1 MLNGTNSK
9 TYFSHLTN
17 MFSVHYIY
25 NILGVLGLRQ
35 PLKVSPK
42 QLICG
47 VILPLVNEY
56 RRCAIDGVRCHRKL
70 LSDANVKR
78 QKCSVNSTSKDLNYP
93 IISEQSHVN

>member
-17 MFSVHYIY
+17 IFSVHYIY
-25 NILGVLGLRQ
+25 NILGVLRLRQ

-47 VILPLVNEY
+47 VMVNEY
-56 RRCAIDGVRCHRKL
+56 RRCAIDGVWCHRKL